1 MIDQAHIVAFLV
13 TLVTS
18 IGAVMMHY
26 ESFIVFGRLVGK
38 SSVSHRRRMLVMVFG
53 LLIVH
58 IIAIWGYGISAWWLV
73 AGGWWLVEKNNVGYL
88 TGYETF
94 SFLDYI
100 FMSAVTY
107 TTVGY
112 GDIVPMGPI
121 RFLYGTQA
129 LVGFVLITWS
139 ASFAFI
145 EMQRNW
151 NRPD

>member
-1 MIDQAHIVAFLV
+1 LLDHDHIVAFLM
-13 TLVTS
+13 TLLVS
-18 IGAVMMHY
+18 VGAVMLHY
-26 ESFIVFGRLVGK
+26 ESFIILERLVK
-38 SSVSHRRRMLVMVFG
+38 RAWIPHRRRMLALVFG

-58 IIAIWGYGISAWWLV
+58 IIAIWGFGIGAWWLV
-73 AGGWWLVEKNNVGYL
+73 EVSGIGSLSGYQA
-88 TGYETF
+88 F
-94 SFLDYI
+94 AFLDYI

-112 GDIVPMGPI
+112 GDMVPLGPV

-151 NRPD
+151 NKPD

>member
-1 MIDQAHIVAFLV
+1 MVAFIV
-13 TLVTS
+13 TLLTS
-18 IGAVMMHY
+18 VGAVMLHY
-26 ESFIVFGRLVGK
+26 ESFIALGRLVGR
-38 SSVSHRRRMLVMVFG
+38 SGMPHRRRMLVMVFG

-58 IIAIWGYGISAWWLV
+58 IVAIWGFGISAWWLV
-73 AGGWWLVEKNNVGYL
+73 EVNDIGSLVGYQK
-88 TGYETF
+88 F
-94 SFLDYI
+94 AFLDYI

-112 GDIVPMGPI
+112 GDMVPLGPV

-151 NRPD
+151 NKPD

>member
-1 MIDQAHIVAFLV
+1 MLDQAHIMAFLV
-13 TLVTS
+13 TLLTS
-18 IGAVMMHY
+18 VGTVMMHY

-38 SSVSHRRRMLVMVFG
+38 SAIPHRRRMLVLVFG
-53 LLIVH
+53 LLMVH
-58 IIAIWGYGISAWWLV
+58 IIAIWGFGISAWWLV
-73 AGGWWLVEKNNVGYL
+73 EVNNVGSL
-88 TGYETF
+88 AGYEAF

-112 GDIVPMGPI
+112 GDIVPLGPV

>member
-1 MIDQAHIVAFLV
+1 MLDQAHILAFLV
-13 TLVTS
+13 TLLTS
-18 IGAVMMHY
+18 VGAVMLHY
-26 ESFIVFGRLVGK
+26 ESFVVFGRQVGN
-38 SSVSHRRRMLVMVFG
+38 SSISHRRRMLVMVFG

-73 AGGWWLVEKNNVGYL
+73 EMKGVGSL
-88 TGYETF
+88 SGYETF
-94 SFLDYI
+94 TFLDYI

-112 GDIVPMGPI
+112 GDIIPAGPI

>member
-1 MIDQAHIVAFLV
+1 MLDHDHIVAFVV
-13 TLVTS
+13 TLAASVGS
-18 IGAVMMHY
+18 VMLHY
-26 ESFIVFGRLVGK
+26 ESFIALERLVRG
-38 SSVSHRRRMLVMVFG
+38 SGIPHRRRMLVMVFG
-53 LLIVH
+53 LLVVH
-58 IIAIWGYGISAWWLV
+58 IVAIWGFGISAWWLV
-73 AGGWWLVEKNNVGYL
+73 EVNGIGALVGYQ
-88 TGYETF
+88 TF
-94 SFLDYI
+94 AFLDYI

-112 GDIVPMGPI
+112 GDIVPLGPV

>member
-1 MIDQAHIVAFLV
+1 MLDQAHIMAFLV
-13 TLVTS
+13 TLVS
-18 IGAVMMHY
+18 SVAAVMLHY
-26 ESFIVFGRLVGK
+26 ESFIVFGRQVGN
-38 SSVSHRRRMLVMVFG
+38 SSISHRRRMLVMVFG

-73 AGGWWLVEKNNVGYL
+73 EKHHVGSL
-88 TGYETF
+88 TGYESF

-112 GDIVPMGPI
+112 GDIIPQGPI

>member
-1 MIDQAHIVAFLV
+1 MPDQAHIVAFLV
-13 TLVTS
+13 TLLTS
-18 IGAVMMHY
+18 AGAVALHY
-26 ESFIVFGRLVGK
+26 EAFIALGRLVGR
-38 SSVSHRRRMLVMVFG
+38 SSIPHRRRILVMVFG
-53 LLIVH
+53 LLFVH

-73 AGGWWLVEKNNVGYL
+73 EMNGIGSLK
-88 TGYETF
+88 GYE
-94 SFLDYI
+94 SFAFPDYI
-100 FMSAVTY
+100 YMSAVTY

-112 GDIVPMGPI
+112 GDIFPVGPV

-129 LVGFVLITWS
+129 LVGLVLITWS

>member
-1 MIDQAHIVAFLV
+1 MLDQAHIIAFIATVV
-13 TLVTS
+13 TAIL
-18 IGAVMMHY
+18 AVMLHY
-26 ESFIVFGRLVGK
+26 ESFILFGRIVGK
-38 SSVSHRRRMLVMVFG
+38 SALSHRRRMLLMVFG

-58 IIAIWGYGISAWWLV
+58 IVAIWGFGICAWLLVDIKGIGRV
-73 AGGWWLVEKNNVGYL
+73 AG
-88 TGYETF
+88 YEAM

-107 TTVGY
+107 TTLGY
-112 GDIVPMGPI
+112 GDMIPLGPI

-139 ASFAFI
+139 ASFAFL

-151 NRPD
+151 NKVD

>member
-1 MIDQAHIVAFLV
+1 MLDQDHIVAFLV
-13 TLVTS
+13 TLLTTV
-18 IGAVMMHY
+18 GAVMLHY
-26 ESFIVFGRLVGK
+26 ESFKVFGQWVGK
-38 SSVSHRRRMLVMVFG
+38 SSIPHRKRMLVMVFG

-58 IIAIWGYGISAWWLV
+58 IIAIWGFGISAWWLV
-73 AGGWWLVEKNNVGYL
+73 EMNGIGSLS
-88 TGYETF
+88 GYETF
-94 SFLDYI
+94 AFLDYI

-112 GDIVPMGPI
+112 GDMIPLGPI

-151 NRPD
+151 NKPD

>member
-1 MIDQAHIVAFLV
+1 MEVNGIG
-13 TLVTS
+13 TLV
-18 IGAVMMHY
+18 
-26 ESFIVFGRLVGK
+26 
-38 SSVSHRRRMLVMVFG
+38 
-53 LLIVH
+53 
-58 IIAIWGYGISAWWLV
+58 
-73 AGGWWLVEKNNVGYL
+73 
-88 TGYETF
+88 GYEAF
-94 SFLDYI
+94 AFLDYI

-112 GDIVPMGPI
+112 GDIVPLGPV